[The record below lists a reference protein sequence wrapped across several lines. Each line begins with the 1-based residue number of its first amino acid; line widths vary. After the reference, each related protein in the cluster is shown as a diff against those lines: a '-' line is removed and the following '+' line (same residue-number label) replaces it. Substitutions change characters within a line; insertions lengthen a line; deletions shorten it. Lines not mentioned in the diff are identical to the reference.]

1 MTTVANGSALA
12 PADAADGWEAR
23 QPAPASAML
32 FLYARSLHNRLRR
45 QAARVRSPR
54 YLVAVVLGAL
64 YLYWALF
71 RNTQAGSA
79 PLNQLLRSD
88 TALVLASMALLVSS
102 ARWWLFGADRSALAF
117 TPSEVQF
124 LFPAPITRRGLVHT
138 KLLRMQIAI
147 FVNTIVFSVIF
158 RGNATQLDTWERALG
173 WWLLFSTM
181 AMHRVGAS
189 IVRASALE
197 HGAAGRRRMLVP
209 VVIFAALIGG
219 VVYGLVADVAA
230 LREAGSGG
238 LATLAQTAAAALQA
252 PVPGAALYPA
262 RLLLDPI
269 VRAGTPAWFLAALL
283 ATLVLLGH
291 YLWLI
296 RLDAAFEEAA
306 LEATQHRAERL
317 QRFRASQMGQAR
329 SRTGKLVSVPAL
341 ALSGRPEVAIAW
353 KNVAAALRGGSWKT
367 QFLAFIVG
375 LTVLAV
381 AARSASA
388 RAGDVFLGVALGWGA
403 MLLFLGPLWM
413 RFDLRL
419 DLPRLEVLKT
429 YPLPGWRIVLAEI
442 AAVTVLHSITI
453 WSLLIVPAV
462 MGLQDPALLLES
474 GATVPTFVA
483 IVVGVPTFNALMFTI
498 QNGTALLFP
507 AWVRLGTETRG
518 FETMGQNLLTTGAT
532 TLVAAVAL
540 VFPVGA
546 GALVLWLADDWRGW
560 SVLTATVVASVIV
573 LLELWPV
580 LRWLGTVF
588 EQTDVN
594 EVSAA
599 T

>member
-238 LATLAQTAAAALQA
+238 LTTLAQTAAAALQA

-283 ATLVLLGH
+283 ATVVLLGH

-367 QFLAFIVG
+367 QLVAFIVG